1 MKNLTLVIPAKN
13 EKDCLP
19 QVLDELKK
27 FECKKLIV
35 VDKYD
40 VGTIDSIKNKDCEI
54 LEQKTSGY
62 GNAIIEGI
70 NCVQTPFLC
79 IFNADGSFD
88 PKDLNK
94 MYDLNKNQKD
104 FLFASRYTK
113 NSGTK
118 DDTIVTFIGNKF
130 FSFLGNFFF
139 NLKIS
144 DILFT
149 YLMGKSE
156 RFKNLK
162 LKSPDFRICVEMP
175 IKINK
180 YGFSYGTIGSYE
192 KKRIGGNKKV
202 NEFYDGM
209 LILIEM
215 IRLLFFKVKKN
226 D

>member
-19 QVLDELKK
+19 QVLDELKE

-70 NCVQTPFLC
+70 NYVQTPFLC

-104 FLFASRYTK
+104 FVFASRYTK

-130 FSFLGNFFF
+130 FSFFGNFFF
-139 NLKIS
+139 
-144 DILFT
+144 
-149 YLMGKSE
+149 
-156 RFKNLK
+156 
-162 LKSPDFRICVEMP
+162 
-175 IKINK
+175 
-180 YGFSYGTIGSYE
+180 
-192 KKRIGGNKKV
+192 
-202 NEFYDGM
+202 
-209 LILIEM
+209 
-215 IRLLFFKVKKN
+215 
-226 D
+226 

>member
-1 MKNLTLVIPAKN
+1 
-13 EKDCLP
+13 
-19 QVLDELKK
+19 
-27 FECKKLIV
+27 
-35 VDKYD
+35 
-40 VGTIDSIKNKDCEI
+40 
-54 LEQKTSGY
+54 
-62 GNAIIEGI
+62 
-70 NCVQTPFLC
+70 
-79 IFNADGSFD
+79 
-88 PKDLNK
+88 
-94 MYDLNKNQKD
+94 
-104 FLFASRYTK
+104 
-113 NSGTK
+113 
-118 DDTIVTFIGNKF
+118 
-130 FSFLGNFFF
+130 
-139 NLKIS
+139 
-144 DILFT
+144 
-149 YLMGKSE
+149 MGKSE

>member
-13 EKDCLP
+13 EKDCLT
-19 QVLDELKK
+19 QVLDELKE

-40 VGTIDSIKNKDCEI
+40 IGTIDSIKNKDCEI

-70 NCVQTPFLC
+70 NYVQTPFLC

-104 FLFASRYTK
+104 FVFASRYTK

-118 DDTIVTFIGNKF
+118 DDTIITFIGNKF

-149 YLMGKSE
+149 YILGKTDA
-156 RFKNLK
+156 FKALNLTY
-162 LKSPDFRICVEMP
+162 SDFRICVEIP
-175 IKINK
+175 ILVKKKNYRYTSI
-180 YGFSYGTIGSYE
+180 SSYE
-192 KKRIGGNKKV
+192 RNRIGGKKKV
-202 NEFYDGM
+202 NAIKDGF
-209 LILIEM
+209 LILIA
-215 IRLLFFKVKKN
+215 LVNLFFKWKKKH
-226 D
+226 

>member
-19 QVLDELKK
+19 QVLDELKE

-70 NCVQTPFLC
+70 NYVQTPFLC

-104 FLFASRYTK
+104 FVFASRYTK

-130 FSFLGNFFF
+130 FSFFGNFFF

>member
-19 QVLDELKK
+19 QVLDELKE

-70 NCVQTPFLC
+70 NYVQTPFLC

-104 FLFASRYTK
+104 FVFASRYTK

-118 DDTIVTFIGNKF
+118 DDTIITFIGNKF

>member
-19 QVLDELKK
+19 QVLDELKE

-40 VGTIDSIKNKDCEI
+40 IGTIDSIKNKDCEI

-70 NCVQTPFLC
+70 NYVQTPFLC

-104 FLFASRYTK
+104 FVFASRYTK

-118 DDTIVTFIGNKF
+118 DDTIITFIGNKF